1 MRWGTPTWGAAR
13 PMPGAAYMVSIMSL
27 TSRSSSES
35 KRVTGS
41 AGACSGRSPYLRI
54 GRSIRAL
61 RPFCLF
67 LPGSQA
73 LADAGGPGVHG
84 PRQLV
89 DRVAAEFFHQRI
101 RERKGDHRFT
111 DDSGG
116 GNGAD
121 IAALDG

>member
-41 AGACSGRSPYLRI
+41 AGAWSGRSPYLRI

-67 LPGSQA
+67 LPGAKA
-73 LADAGGPGVHG
+73 LADAGRPGADGPG
-84 PRQLV
+84 QLV
-89 DRVAAEFFHQRI
+89 DRVAAELFHQRI
-101 RERKGDHRFT
+101 GEGEGHHRFPH
-111 DDSGG
+111 DRGG
-116 GNGAD
+116 G
-121 IAALDG
+121 